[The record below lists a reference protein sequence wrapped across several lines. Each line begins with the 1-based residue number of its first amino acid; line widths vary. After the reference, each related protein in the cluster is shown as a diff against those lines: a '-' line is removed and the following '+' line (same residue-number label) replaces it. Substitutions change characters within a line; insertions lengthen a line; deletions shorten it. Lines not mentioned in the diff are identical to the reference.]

1 MLDVVADAPIV
12 TADMSAPRSP
22 NTRAALKY
30 LEASGVRAISFTS
43 GAGHVVIH
51 VGYKV
56 DAVIAYWLPAVSARP
71 VAARARKLVGDG
83 TDNIGDVVAAVQAA
97 AVQLHVRLTE
107 HDTAISRATAMAER
121 LDAFLDHLK
130 DSGLLRDFRKIYRQ
144 RRFAAKARGRGFM
157 NFGVA
162 ELRLKQAL
170 IPLLQNGGKP
180 AVGASLFREVF
191 GM

>member
-30 LEASGVRAISFTS
+30 LEASGVRAISITS

-130 DSGLLRDFRKIYRQ
+130 DFGL
-144 RRFAAKARGRGFM
+144 AAGLPENLPATAARGQGARPGLHELWGRGI
-157 NFGVA
+157 A
-162 ELRLKQAL
+162 PKQAL